1 MYQDSHK
8 NFQDINEI
16 NVQVSYD
23 RGACYGV
30 SKCTGIFFQGTTVM
44 EEALQMS
51 KQRMKMLNPYKEV
64 AYKFVGVEQAG
75 GTKRFLVSQE
85 TSTQT
90 ASNDTENRT
99 PKQKL
104 NDCYYQYNNSSSC
117 IPIER
122 LQINNIQL
130 ERLDQIVQNELQQN
144 NMMLKQ
150 LSEERVYMKRDCN
163 GRALKS
169 LQ

>member
-1 MYQDSHK
+1 
-8 NFQDINEI
+8 
-16 NVQVSYD
+16 
-23 RGACYGV
+23 
-30 SKCTGIFFQGTTVM
+30 M

-51 KQRMKMLNPYKEV
+51 KKRMKMLNPYKEG

-75 GTKRFLVSQE
+75 GTKTFLVSQE

-122 LQINNIQL
+122 LQIQQYTVRTARPDRSKRTSTKQHDAETIQ
-130 ERLDQIVQNELQQN
+130 
-144 NMMLKQ
+144 
-150 LSEERVYMKRDCN
+150 
-163 GRALKS
+163 
-169 LQ
+169 